1 LSFKNKIKSFLHSK
15 ENIMNVKIHKS
26 APNGR
31 VTAPASKSMAH
42 RMLICAAM
50 ADGTSVISGVSDCDD
65 VISTAN
71 CLEALGAKIT
81 RNGDTLTVVG
91 TDMRNASPSSALDCN
106 ESGSTL
112 RFFLPIALLSGKN
125 TLFLGAKSLMK
136 RPMNVY
142 EELCKKKRLTY
153 NADGDSIAVRGPLC
167 SGEYEV
173 VGNVSSQ
180 FISGLLFA
188 LPLLDGDSRIKI
200 IPPIESRS
208 YIDLT
213 IEALSLFG
221 VEIKWSDDTTL
232 FIKGSQKYKP
242 TDLTVEGDYSGAAF
256 IDAFGTL
263 GSEVTVGG
271 LNPESTQGDKVYG
284 LLFDMLKKGVPTI
297 HIGNCP
303 DLAPILFAVAA
314 AKHGGVF
321 TGTKRLRIKESD
333 RAAAMA
339 EELSKFGVSV
349 TVYEDKVVVYPISF
363 GAPKTT
369 LSGHNDHRIVMALS
383 VLLTLTGGEIEG
395 AEAVNKSYP
404 SFFEDLKS
412 LGIEVEC
419 YDA

>member
-1 LSFKNKIKSFLHSK
+1 MK
-15 ENIMNVKIHKS
+15 VKIHKGTPS
-26 APNGR
+26 GR
-31 VTAPASKSMAH
+31 VSAPASKSMAH
-42 RMLICAAM
+42 RLLISAAM
-50 ADGTSVISGVSDCDD
+50 ANGTSVIRGVSDCDD
-65 VISTAN
+65 VIATAE
-71 CLEALGAKIT
+71 CLSALGAHIE
-81 RNGDTLTVVG
+81 RVGDTLTVTGV
-91 TDMRNASPSSALDCN
+91 DMRRTTPASPLNCR

-125 TLFLGAKSLMK
+125 TLFLGAPGLMR
-136 RPMNVY
+136 RPMSVY
-142 EELCKKKRLTY
+142 EELCAKNKLSY
-153 NADGDSIAVRGPLC
+153 NADGESIAVRGPLKA
-167 SGEYEV
+167 GEYEL

-188 LPLLDGDSRIKI
+188 LPMLEGDSKIKI

-221 VEIKWSDDTTL
+221 VIVKWADDNTL
-232 FIKGSQKYKP
+232 YIKGSQQYTP
-242 TDLTVEGDYSGAAF
+242 ADLTVEGDYSGAAF
-256 IDAFGTL
+256 IDAFTVFG
-263 GSEVTVGG
+263 EDVTVEG
-271 LNPESTQGDKVYG
+271 LNPESTQGDKVYK

-303 DLAPILFAVAA
+303 DLGPILFAVAA

-349 TVYEDKVVVYPISF
+349 TVYDDKVVVYPISF
-363 GAPKTT
+363 GAPKET
-369 LSGHNDHRIVMALS
+369 LSAHNDHRIVMALAI
-383 VLLTLTGGEIEG
+383 LLTLTGGEIEG
-395 AEAVNKSYP
+395 AEAINKSYP

-419 YDA
+419 YEAQ

>member
-1 LSFKNKIKSFLHSK
+1 
-15 ENIMNVKIHKS
+15 MNVRIHKGT
-26 APNGR
+26 PKGR
-31 VTAPASKSMAH
+31 VSAPASKSMAH
-42 RMLICAAM
+42 RMLISAAM
-50 ADGTSVISGVSDCDD
+50 AEGTSVISGVSDCED
-65 VISTAN
+65 VIATAN
-71 CLEALGAKIT
+71 CLVALGAKIE
-81 RNGDTLTVVG
+81 RDGDTLTVTG
-91 TDMRNASPSSALDCN
+91 TDMRCATPTSALDCH

-112 RFFLPIALLSGKN
+112 RFFLPISLLSGKN

-136 RPMNVY
+136 RPMGVY
-142 EELCKKKRLTY
+142 EKLCRNKGLTY
-153 NADGDSIAVRGPLC
+153 HADGDSIAVRGPLKP
-167 SGEYEV
+167 GEYEV

-200 IPPIESRS
+200 IPPVESRS

-213 IEALSLFG
+213 IEALSLSG
-221 VEIKWSDDTTL
+221 VVVKWSDDTTL
-232 FIKGSQKYKP
+232 YIKGSQRYKP
-242 TDLTVEGDYSGAAF
+242 ANLTVEGDYSGAAF
-256 IDAFGTL
+256 IDAFGAL
-263 GSEVTVGG
+263 GADVTVDG
-271 LNPESTQGDKVYG
+271 LNPDSTQGDKVYG

-303 DLAPILFAVAA
+303 DLGPILFAVAA

-349 TVYEDKVVVYPISF
+349 TVYDDKVVVYPISF
-363 GAPKTT
+363 GAPKTI
-369 LSGHNDHRIVMALS
+369 LSTHNDHRIVMALS

-395 AEAVNKSYP
+395 AEAINKSYP

-412 LGIEVEC
+412 LGIKVEF